1 MSGSSAVIA
10 FLEKLA
16 SVFSSVSGIG
26 FWLFLVG
33 FTLILLIAAAFLVR
47 VLVNLIKLIPNMTT
61 SQFLRFI
68 LAAGII
74 LVVVGLFI
82 P

>member
-1 MSGSSAVIA
+1 MGGSSAVIA